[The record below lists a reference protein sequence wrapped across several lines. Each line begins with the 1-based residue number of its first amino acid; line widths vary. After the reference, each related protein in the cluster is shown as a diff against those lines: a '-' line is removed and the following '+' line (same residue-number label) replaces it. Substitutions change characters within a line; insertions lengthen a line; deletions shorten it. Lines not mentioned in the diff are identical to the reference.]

1 MRIREYGVIIGE
13 MATGRLNKLGDVP
26 GVTVGHSTVVTESH
40 NTGVTVVMTSEENP
54 FHHKLPAASVVL
66 NGFGKSQG
74 LVQVDELG
82 QLETPI
88 ALTNTL
94 NVGLVWDA
102 MVEYVLQRCISDGLF
117 APASLNPV
125 VCECNDGRLSAIR
138 QRVVGKKEV
147 FEAIAAAK
155 ADFEEGAVGAG
166 RGTVCHGLKGG
177 IGTASR
183 IMEYDGKTYTLGV
196 LVQSN
201 YGRLAD
207 LRIDGR
213 PVGREIASGALEED
227 KGSIIVVM
235 GTDLP
240 LSDRQIKRVLR
251 RAGVGLARVGSFTG
265 HGSGEVFVGFSTAN
279 AMKGDDK
286 AIRTT
291 ESFREDLM
299 NGPFRAMA
307 EATEEAVL
315 DSMSCSVAVGDVK
328 SLADYLKKPANR
340 A

>member
-1 MRIREYGVIIGE
+1 ME
-13 MATGRLNKLGDVP
+13 
-26 GVTVGHSTVVTESH
+26 
-40 NTGVTVVMTSEENP
+40 
-54 FHHKLPAASVVL
+54 
-66 NGFGKSQG
+66 
-74 LVQVDELG
+74 ELG

-102 MVEYVLQRCISDGLF
+102 MVEYVLQRCTADGLVV
-117 APASLNPV
+117 PPSINPV
-125 VCECNDGRLSAIR
+125 VCECNDARLSDIR
-138 QRVVGKKEV
+138 KRAVGQKDV
-147 FEAIAAAK
+147 FHAIAAATT
-155 ADFEEGAVGAG
+155 DFEEGAVGAG

-177 IGTASR
+177 IGSASR
-183 IMEYDGKTYTLGV
+183 LMEYDGRTYTLGV

-201 YGRLAD
+201 YGRLSD

-213 PVGREIASGALEED
+213 PFGKEIASGALEED

-279 AMKGDDK
+279 AMSGEDK
-286 AIRTT
+286 AIRMT

-315 DSMSCSVAVGDVK
+315 NSMSCSVAVGNVK
-328 SLADYLKKPANR
+328 SLADYLPKLCK
-340 A
+340 

>member
-1 MRIREYGVIIGE
+1 
-13 MATGRLNKLGDVP
+13 
-26 GVTVGHSTVVTESH
+26 
-40 NTGVTVVMTSEENP
+40 
-54 FHHKLPAASVVL
+54 
-66 NGFGKSQG
+66 
-74 LVQVDELG
+74 
-82 QLETPI
+82 
-88 ALTNTL
+88 
-94 NVGLVWDA
+94 
-102 MVEYVLQRCISDGLF
+102 
-117 APASLNPV
+117 
-125 VCECNDGRLSAIR
+125 
-138 QRVVGKKEV
+138 
-147 FEAIAAAK
+147 
-155 ADFEEGAVGAG
+155 
-166 RGTVCHGLKGG
+166 
-177 IGTASR
+177 
-183 IMEYDGKTYTLGV
+183 MEYDGKTYTLGV

-201 YGRLAD
+201 YGRLSD

-279 AMKGDDK
+279 AMDDDDK
-286 AIRTT
+286 AIRAT

-315 DSMSCSVAVGDVK
+315 NSMSCSVAVGDVK
-328 SLADYLKKPANR
+328 SLADYLPRLLKY
-340 A
+340 

>member
-1 MRIREYGVIIGE
+1 MRIRDYGVVIGE
-13 MATGRLNKLGDVP
+13 MPTGRLNKISDVP
-26 GVTVGHSTVVTESH
+26 GVTVGHSTIAAGKH
-40 NTGVTVVMTSEENP
+40 NTGVTVIMTSDKNP

-82 QLETPI
+82 QLESPI

-102 MVEYVLQRCISDGLF
+102 MVEYVLQRCTTDGLF
-117 APASLNPV
+117 APASINPV
-125 VCECNDGRLSAIR
+125 VCECNDGRLSDIR
-138 QRVVGKKEV
+138 HRAVGQKEV
-147 FEAIAAAK
+147 FDAIAAATT
-155 ADFEEGAVGAG
+155 DFEEGAIGAG

-183 IMEYDGKTYTLGV
+183 TMEYDGKTYTLGV

-201 YGRLAD
+201 YGRLSD

-213 PVGREIASGALEED
+213 PVGKEIASGALEED

-279 AMKGDDK
+279 AMEGDDK
-286 AIRTT
+286 AIRAT

-299 NGPFRAMA
+299 NGPFRAMV

-315 DSMSCSVAVGDVK
+315 NSMSCSVAVGDVK
-328 SLADYLKKPANR
+328 SLADYLPKLCM
-340 A
+340 

>member
-1 MRIREYGVIIGE
+1 MNVHRR
-13 MATGRLNKLGDVP
+13 NKP
-26 GVTVGHSTVVTESH
+26 E
-40 NTGVTVVMTSEENP
+40 
-54 FHHKLPAASVVL
+54 VL
-66 NGFGKSQG
+66 
-74 LVQVDELG
+74 
-82 QLETPI
+82 
-88 ALTNTL
+88 
-94 NVGLVWDA
+94 
-102 MVEYVLQRCISDGLF
+102 
-117 APASLNPV
+117 APAGNLRGLKTAVDYGADAVYCGGKAFGMRSAPKNLSL
-125 VCECNDGRLSAIR
+125 
-138 QRVVGKKEV
+138 
-147 FEAIAAAK
+147 

-177 IGTASR
+177 IGSASR
-183 IMEYDGKTYTLGV
+183 LMEYDGKTYTLGV

-201 YGRLAD
+201 YGRLSD

-213 PVGREIASGALEED
+213 PVGKEIASGALEED

-279 AMKGDDK
+279 AMDDDDK
-286 AIRTT
+286 AIRAT

-315 DSMSCSVAVGDVK
+315 NSMSCSVAVGDVK
-328 SLADYLKKPANR
+328 SLADYLPQLLKH
-340 A
+340 

>member
-1 MRIREYGVIIGE
+1 M
-13 MATGRLNKLGDVP
+13 
-26 GVTVGHSTVVTESH
+26 
-40 NTGVTVVMTSEENP
+40 
-54 FHHKLPAASVVL
+54 
-66 NGFGKSQG
+66 
-74 LVQVDELG
+74 
-82 QLETPI
+82 
-88 ALTNTL
+88 
-94 NVGLVWDA
+94 
-102 MVEYVLQRCISDGLF
+102 
-117 APASLNPV
+117 
-125 VCECNDGRLSAIR
+125 
-138 QRVVGKKEV
+138 
-147 FEAIAAAK
+147 
-155 ADFEEGAVGAG
+155 GAG

-183 IMEYDGKTYTLGV
+183 LMEYDGKTYTLGV

-201 YGRLAD
+201 YGRLSD

-279 AMKGDDK
+279 AMESDDK
-286 AIRTT
+286 AIRST

-328 SLADYLKKPANR
+328 SLADYLPRLLKR
-340 A
+340 

>member
-1 MRIREYGVIIGE
+1 MRIRDYGVVIGE
-13 MATGRLNKLGDVP
+13 MPTGRLNKISDVP
-26 GVTVGHSTVVTESH
+26 GVTVGHSTIAAGKH
-40 NTGVTVVMTSEENP
+40 NTGVTVIMTSDRNP
-54 FHHKLPAASVVL
+54 FHHKLPAAAFVL

-74 LVQVDELG
+74 LVQVEELG

-102 MVEYVLQRCISDGLF
+102 MVEYVLQRCAADGLF
-117 APASLNPV
+117 VPSSINPV
-125 VCECNDGRLSAIR
+125 VCECNDARLSDIR
-138 QRVVGKKEV
+138 KRVVGQKDV
-147 FEAIAAAK
+147 FDAIASAM

-183 IMEYDGKTYTLGV
+183 QMEYDGKTYTLGV

-201 YGRLAD
+201 YGRLSD

-213 PVGREIASGALEED
+213 PVGKEIASGALEED

-251 RAGVGLARVGSFTG
+251 RTGVGLARVGSFTG

-279 AMKGDDK
+279 AMESDDK
-286 AIRTT
+286 AVRTT

-315 DSMSCSVAVGDVK
+315 NSMSCSVSVGDVK
-328 SLADYLKKPANR
+328 SLADYLPKLLKR
-340 A
+340 

>member
-1 MRIREYGVIIGE
+1 
-13 MATGRLNKLGDVP
+13 
-26 GVTVGHSTVVTESH
+26 
-40 NTGVTVVMTSEENP
+40 
-54 FHHKLPAASVVL
+54 
-66 NGFGKSQG
+66 
-74 LVQVDELG
+74 
-82 QLETPI
+82 
-88 ALTNTL
+88 
-94 NVGLVWDA
+94 
-102 MVEYVLQRCISDGLF
+102 MVEYVLQRCAADGLSV
-117 APASLNPV
+117 PPSINPV
-125 VCECNDGRLSAIR
+125 VCECNDARLSDIR
-138 QRVVGKKEV
+138 KRAVSQQNV
-147 FEAIAAAK
+147 FDAIAAAT

-183 IMEYDGKTYTLGV
+183 LMEYDGKTYTLGV

-201 YGRLAD
+201 YGRLSD

-279 AMKGDDK
+279 AMDDDDK
-286 AIRTT
+286 AIRAT

-315 DSMSCSVAVGDVK
+315 NSMSCSVAVGDVK
-328 SLADYLKKPANR
+328 SLADYLPRLLKH
-340 A
+340 